1 MTYRTKEFIPEVYP
15 TDSYVTARKKE
26 SPTESYTCYYD
37 NCILK
42 PRQWLGIFIQLYLAY
57 SDVKG
62 FASPTNYELLEVA
75 NESWEHFSHKPFEIQ
90 DISLVLKY
98 LENKE
103 IIANQAGYQLQASKP
118 LPLLSAISNLLNKK
132 IF

>member
-1 MTYRTKEFIPEVYP
+1 MTYKTREFIPEVYP
-15 TDSYVTARKKE
+15 TDSYVTAKKKE
-26 SPTESYTCYYD
+26 LPAEFYTCYYD

-62 FASPTNYELLEVA
+62 FASPTNYELLELA
-75 NESWEHFSHKPFEIQ
+75 NETWENFSHNPFEIQ
-90 DISLVLKY
+90 DVSLVLKY
-98 LENKE
+98 LESKE
-103 IIANQAGYQLQASKP
+103 IIANQAGYQLQGTKT
-118 LPLLSAISNLLNKK
+118 LPLISAIANILNTK